1 MTQDEKDLDHLG
13 HIEAFQRFMAQVY
26 AWRESAIGDLRGAAT
41 DQVQQIAG
49 RIQAYDDTLRAGD
62 WEGVRKR
69 MQ

>member
-13 HIEAFQRFMAQVY
+13 HIEAFHRFMAQVHVS
-26 AWRESAIGDLRGAAT
+26 RETSIGDLRGATT

-49 RIQAYDDTLRAGD
+49 RIQAYDDILRYGD
-62 WEGVRKR
+62 WESIRKR